1 MIVTLLISLPY
12 FSKHQI
18 KAKQLKIKIPKHSVK
33 VQRKKV
39 HKKKNPYHVCFKRVC
54 WKINFFCYGGDECD
68 LSNIKYDYQKS
79 MLSIR

>member
-39 HKKKNPYHVCFKRVC
+39 HKKQNLIMFVLSECVGKL
-54 WKINFFCYGGDECD
+54 IFFAMEVTSVIC
-68 LSNIKYDYQKS
+68 QT
-79 MLSIR
+79 